1 LSSRAFRA
9 MLLPEPDNPEIIM
22 TSIINDLNLIED

>member
-1 LSSRAFRA
+1 
-9 MLLPEPDNPEIIM
+9 MLLPEPDNPEIII